1 MRALVVG
8 AGKAGSRHARVL
20 ESLGVEVEILSRRR
34 SGSLFSEYSTGR
46 LSLRNFDRVVVATET
61 SHHEEF
67 FSRADIKDFSGRLL
81 IEKPGL
87 LSKQTTE
94 MLSQIDTKVAYNLRY
109 LDAIQWVRT
118 ELEGQRVLRVSSRA
132 HSYLPAWRDDSGTR
146 IYYSQ
151 KLGQG
156 GGALY
161 DLAHEF
167 DYLGYLFSGWKV
179 LASVGGRL
187 GGVTID
193 ADDSWFVLGESS
205 QRAQVSVSLSLLSR
219 LEVRDLTIDTELDS
233 FLVNLRTGTFTKN
246 GVSRTGNQI
255 VDTYELM
262 HHEFVAGTNLLL
274 PSVEENQ
281 ATLSLI
287 ESARTLAILQNEG
300 HA

>member
-8 AGKAGSRHARVL
+8 AGKAGTRHARAL
-20 ESLGVEVEILSRRR
+20 ESLGADVEILSRRS
-34 SGSLFSEYSTGR
+34 SGNLFSEYSTGR
-46 LSLRNFDRVVVATET
+46 LNLKDFDRVVVATET

-67 FSRADIKDFSGRLL
+67 LSRADFKGFSGRLL

-87 LSKQTTE
+87 LSKQTAE
-94 MLSQIDTKVAYNLRY
+94 MMSQIDARVAYNLRY
-109 LDAIQWVRT
+109 LDAIQWLRT
-118 ELEGQRVLRVSSRA
+118 DLEGQRVLRVSSRA
-132 HSYLPAWRDDSGTR
+132 HSFLPTWRDDSDSRT
-146 IYYSQ
+146 YYSQ

-167 DYLGYLFSGWKV
+167 DYLGYLLNGWKV

-187 GGVTID
+187 GEVTID

-205 QRAQVSVSLSLLSR
+205 QQAQVSVSLSILSR
-219 LEVRDLTIDTELDS
+219 LEVRDLTIDTDLDS

-246 GVSRTGNQI
+246 GESRTGNQI

-262 HHEFVAGTNLLL
+262 HREFVAGINSPL
-274 PSVEENQ
+274 PSVKENQ
-281 ATLSLI
+281 TTLKLI
-287 ESARTLAILQNEG
+287 ERARAIATLQNEERL
-300 HA
+300 